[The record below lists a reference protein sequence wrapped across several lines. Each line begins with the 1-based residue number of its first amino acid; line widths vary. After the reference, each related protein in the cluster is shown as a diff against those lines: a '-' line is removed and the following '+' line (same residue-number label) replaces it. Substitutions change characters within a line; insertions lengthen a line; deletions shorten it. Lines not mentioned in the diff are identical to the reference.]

1 MGIGSSPNVLVA
13 SGTHAVFSPEVTKG
27 LRIAYT
33 RSVTDSDAVHQ
44 SLLDKG
50 LAGKGLDLLF
60 TASWP
65 AGVTRR
71 SKILQNLCPTEDD
84 RVAHKP
90 TAALVEQLR
99 PRYHFTV
106 SPDMCG
112 GAFCQREPYA
122 NSGPCERTVV
132 RSPVVVMDAFQ
143 SVLYQNYRDTT
154 LPLPVSDH
162 KCPTKFSAS
171 TRFIAL
177 SQVGV
182 HGYLQAS
189 ARMFAYSIA

>member
-1 MGIGSSPNVLVA
+1 MNPILTIRIKDAIVKFVDGTNRITLRTVFLPTSDMDIGSSPNVLVA
-13 SGTHAVFSPEVTKG
+13 SGTHAVFSPDVAKG

-50 LAGKGLDLLF
+50 LAGKGLDILF

-65 AGVTRR
+65 AGITRR
-71 SKILQNLCPTEDD
+71 SKVLKNLCPREDD
-84 RVAHKP
+84 RVADKP

-99 PRYHFTV
+99 PRYHFTI

-122 NSGPCERTVV
+122 NSGP
-132 RSPVVVMDAFQ
+132 
-143 SVLYQNYRDTT
+143 
-154 LPLPVSDH
+154 
-162 KCPTKFSAS
+162 
-171 TRFIAL
+171 
-177 SQVGV
+177 
-182 HGYLQAS
+182 
-189 ARMFAYSIA
+189 